1 MGRIAYVNGAY
12 VRHADAAVHIE
23 DRGYQLA
30 DAIYEVWAM
39 SDGRLCDPEG
49 HFARLERS
57 LGELSIDMPMS
68 RSALTTVLKETV
80 RRNRIRDG
88 LVYLQVSRGVA
99 PRDHAFPS
107 TPVPPA
113 VVVTVKRID
122 PAAAEARAASG
133 VGVLT
138 TPETRWGRC
147 DIKTVGLL
155 PNVLAKQAAR
165 EAGAGEAWFIDAEG
179 LVTEGASSNAWIVTA
194 DGALVTR
201 DTGANILRGVT
212 RATLLE
218 VARTENL
225 RIEERPFSL
234 EEARSAREAFFTGAG
249 ALVMP
254 VVAIDGHPVGSG
266 SPGPVATR
274 LRSLYIETARAAAI

>member
-12 VRHADAAVHIE
+12 VRHGDAAVHIE

-30 DAIYEVWAM
+30 DAVYEVWAM
-39 SDGRLCDPEG
+39 ADGKLCDPEG

-68 RSALTTVLKETV
+68 RAALTQVLRETV

-99 PRDHAFPS
+99 PRDHAFPVH
-107 TPVPPA
+107 PVPPA
-113 VVVTVKRID
+113 VVVTVKRVD
-122 PAAAEARAASG
+122 LVAAEARASAG
-133 VGVLT
+133 VGVTT
-138 TPETRWGRC
+138 TPENRWGRC

-165 EAGAGEAWFIDAEG
+165 EAGSVEAWFVDSAG
-179 LVTEGASSNAWIVTA
+179 LVTEGASSNAWIVTEE
-194 DGALVTR
+194 GALVTR
-201 DTGANILRGVT
+201 DTSANILRGVT

-234 EEARSAREAFFTGAG
+234 AEAHGAREAFTTGAG
-249 ALVMP
+249 ALVLP
-254 VVAIDGHPVGSG
+254 VVRIDGRPVGDG
-266 SPGPVATR
+266 RPGPVATR
-274 LRSLYIETARAAAI
+274 LRSLYIAAARAAAI